1 MSMAAGPH
9 RVWLV
14 DMNRQRR
21 LIMDGCC
28 LVYAVPQL
36 AAALVLC
43 LLATVPPTLSK
54 SPPYRVRP
62 APWS

>member
-36 AAALVLC
+36 AALVLC